1 MTQPRPPGSP
11 LRLGTRRSL
20 LAQAQSSWVARQLE
34 ALHPGLRV
42 ELVGIETRGDQ
53 WLDVPLSTAP
63 GREFFV
69 AELDAA
75 LLAGQVDFTVHSYKD
90 LSLERPPELVL
101 AAVPQRADPRDV
113 VLFGPSAARRL
124 AERLP
129 LRIGTG
135 APRRITNLA
144 DFLPAALPGATPQPT
159 PEFVPIR
166 GNIDTRLSRVHLG
179 EGEERHV
186 DAVVLAMAGLARL
199 WTSASGSARL
209 TTLLAGVRWMIL
221 PLSECPTAPAQG
233 ALAIECRADNADM
246 RRYLAAMHHPAT
258 ARHVERE
265 RRVLAEWG
273 GGCHQALGATS
284 ISVPNEGSVLHVRG
298 RKPDGAFL
306 AEKRVEAEDLSP
318 VPTPPL
324 PPNTTPSTPTLRVAV
339 FVPRPSP
346 TMDRASLDGQRIWT
360 GDLDGWLALARAGVW
375 VEGCAEGLGVS
386 SLRSLFDE
394 PVLGMA
400 SAPESKP
407 PLPAVVGPLADLR
420 NP

>member
-1 MTQPRPPGSP
+1 MTQPRTPGSP

-90 LSLERPPELVL
+90 LSLERPPDLVL

-124 AERLP
+124 AEGLP

-144 DFLPAALPGATPQPT
+144 DFLPAALPGANPQPA
-159 PEFVPIR
+159 PQFVPIR
-166 GNIDTRLSRVHLG
+166 GNIDTRLSRVHLP
-179 EGEERHV
+179 ESEDRHL

-199 WTSASGSARL
+199 WTSPSGSARL

-233 ALAIECRADNADM
+233 ALAIECRANDADM

-258 ARHVERE
+258 AQHVDRE

-284 ISVPNEGSVLHVRG
+284 ISVPSVGSVLHVRG

-306 AEKRVEAEDLSP
+306 AEQRVDTHAPDAVST
-318 VPTPPL
+318 PTPPSEVAQPIHNPEL
-324 PPNTTPSTPTLRVAV
+324 AV
-339 FVPRPSP
+339 FLPK
-346 TMDRASLDGQRIWT
+346 ASSTTDVAALDGKRVWT
-360 GDLDGWLALARAGVW
+360 GDLEGWLALARCGVW
-375 VEGCAEGLGVS
+375 VEGCAEGLGLA
-386 SLRSLFDE
+386 SLRSLFNE
-394 PVLGMA
+394 PVLGLAAVPA
-400 SAPESKP
+400 SNAPVPE
-407 PLPAVVGPLADLR
+407 AVGRLAEVR
-420 NP
+420 SP